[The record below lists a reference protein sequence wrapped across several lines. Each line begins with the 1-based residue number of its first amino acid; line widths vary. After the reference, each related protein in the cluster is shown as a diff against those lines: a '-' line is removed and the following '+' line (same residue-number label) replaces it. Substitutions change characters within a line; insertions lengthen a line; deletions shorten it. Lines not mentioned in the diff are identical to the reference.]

1 MQVAVE
7 VRQLIRRQIG
17 VVRGLILLV
26 HEVLQASQQAL
37 ELVGARLVR
46 LKQISPVLVS
56 LALLDILLVLV
67 RIRVLARLLL
77 ILLLLLLLFL
87 LLLLVSVLVLRF
99 RMGRVLL
106 WRRRRR
112 CCARHIQPQRCLYR
126 CLYDGLNEDIE

>member
-1 MQVAVE
+1 MQVTVE

-56 LALLDILLVLV
+56 LALLNILLVLI
-67 RIRVLARLLL
+67 RIRVIARLLL
-77 ILLLLLLLFL
+77 ILLLLLLL
-87 LLLLVSVLVLRF
+87 LLLVSVLMLRF

-126 CLYDGLNEDIE
+126 CLYDGLDEDIE

>member
-46 LKQISPVLVS
+46 LKQISPVFVS
-56 LALLDILLVLV
+56 LALLNILLVLV

-126 CLYDGLNEDIE
+126 CLYDGLDEDIE

>member
-1 MQVAVE
+1 MQVTVE

-56 LALLDILLVLV
+56 LALLNILLVLV
-67 RIRVLARLLL
+67 RIRVIARLLL
-77 ILLLLLLLFL
+77 ILLLLLLL
-87 LLLLVSVLVLRF
+87 LLLVSVLMLRF

-126 CLYDGLNEDIE
+126 CLYDGLDEDIE

>member
-56 LALLDILLVLV
+56 LALLNILLVLV
-67 RIRVLARLLL
+67 RIHVLARLLL
-77 ILLLLLLLFL
+77 ILLLLLLLF

-126 CLYDGLNEDIE
+126 CLYDGLDEDIE

>member
-1 MQVAVE
+1 MQVTVE

-56 LALLDILLVLV
+56 LALLNILLMLV
-67 RIRVLARLLL
+67 RIRVIARLLL
-77 ILLLLLLLFL
+77 ILLLLLL
-87 LLLLVSVLVLRF
+87 VSVLMLRF

-126 CLYDGLNEDIE
+126 CLYDGLDEDIE

>member
-56 LALLDILLVLV
+56 LALLNILLVLV
-67 RIRVLARLLL
+67 RIRVIARLLL
-77 ILLLLLLLFL
+77 ILLLLLLL
-87 LLLLVSVLVLRF
+87 LLLVSVLMLRF

-126 CLYDGLNEDIE
+126 CLHDGLDEDIE

>member
-56 LALLDILLVLV
+56 LALLNILLVLV
-67 RIRVLARLLL
+67 RIRVIARLLL
-77 ILLLLLLLFL
+77 ILLLLLLL
-87 LLLLVSVLVLRF
+87 LLLVSVLMLRF

-126 CLYDGLNEDIE
+126 CLYDGLDEDIE

>member
-1 MQVAVE
+1 MQVTVE

-56 LALLDILLVLV
+56 LALLNILLVLV
-67 RIRVLARLLL
+67 RIRVIARLLL
-77 ILLLLLLLFL
+77 ILLLLLLL
-87 LLLLVSVLVLRF
+87 LLLVSVLMLRF

-112 CCARHIQPQRCLYR
+112 CCARHIQPQQCLYR
-126 CLYDGLNEDIE
+126 CLYDGLDEDIE

>member
-1 MQVAVE
+1 MQVTVE

-56 LALLDILLVLV
+56 LALLNILLVLV
-67 RIRVLARLLL
+67 RISVIARLLL
-77 ILLLLLLLFL
+77 ILLLLLLL
-87 LLLLVSVLVLRF
+87 LLLVSVLMLRF

-126 CLYDGLNEDIE
+126 CLYDGLDEDIE